1 MKIAFPTDEHFP
13 FQDDQARE
21 VAMMIIQDF
30 APDLLVVG
38 SDGLDFYDIST
49 YDKDP
54 RRVKVDL
61 QKEIDLWKGGVRE
74 WTEAA
79 PNAKKRYIP
88 GNHEDRLR
96 RYLWRHP
103 EIANLEA
110 LRLDRLLDFAGLGI
124 EWDEREYD
132 NAEIVLFDRLSIRH
146 GKYVRQGAGLSARA
160 ELEADRYSI
169 SCMTG
174 HTHRGGT
181 VHATTRDGLVMAQE
195 CFCLCRLDPAYLA
208 RPNWQQGIVL
218 AEVDDNRLT
227 IEPVVINT
235 FSARPSP
242 VVSGA
247 GNQTTG
253 GRGRKV
259 AYWRGEEYLA

>member
-21 VAMMIIQDF
+21 AAMMIVQDF
-30 APDLLVVG
+30 DPHLLVVG
-38 SDGLDFYDIST
+38 SDGMDFYDIST
-49 YDKDP
+49 FDKDP
-54 RRVKVDL
+54 KRVKVDI

-74 WTEAA
+74 WAEAA
-79 PNAKKRYIP
+79 PNARKRYIP

-103 EIANLEA
+103 EIAALEA
-110 LRLDRLLDFAGLGI
+110 LRLDKLLDFEALGI

-132 NAEIVLFDRLSIRH
+132 NSEIVLFDKLSIRH
-146 GKYVRQGAGLSARA
+146 GKYVRAAAGMSARA

-181 VHATTRDGLVMAQE
+181 VHATTREGLVMAQE

-218 AEVDDNRLT
+218 AEVDENILT
-227 IEPVVINT
+227 IEAIPIQT
-235 FSARPSP
+235 FQRW
-242 VVSGA
+242 
-247 GNQTTG
+247 
-253 GRGRKV
+253 KV
-259 AYWRGEEYLA
+259 AYWRGEEYKVPGGTSV

>member
-21 VAMMIIQDF
+21 VAMMIVQDF
-30 APDLLVVG
+30 SPDLLVVG

-49 YDKDP
+49 FDKDP
-54 RRVKVDL
+54 KRVKVDI
-61 QKEIDLWKGGVRE
+61 QKEIDLWKGGIRE
-74 WTEAA
+74 WSDAA
-79 PNAKKRYIP
+79 PGARKRYIP

-103 EIANLEA
+103 EIAALEA
-110 LRLDRLLDFAGLGI
+110 LRLDKLLDFAALGI
-124 EWDEREYD
+124 EWDEQEYD
-132 NAEIVLFDRLSIRH
+132 NAEIVLFDRLSVRH
-146 GKYVRQGAGLSARA
+146 GKYIRAAAGMTARA
-160 ELEADRYSI
+160 ELEADRFSI

-195 CFCLCRLDPAYLA
+195 CFCLCRMDPAYLA

-218 AEVDDNRLT
+218 AEVDENQLS
-227 IEPVVINT
+227 IEAVPINI
-235 FSARPSP
+235 FQRWK
-242 VVSGA
+242 V
-247 GNQTTG
+247 
-253 GRGRKV
+253 GR
-259 AYWRGEEYLA
+259 WRGNTYRA

>member
-1 MKIAFPTDEHFP
+1 LKIAFPTDEHFP

-21 VAMMIIQDF
+21 VAMMIVQDF
-30 APDLLVVG
+30 KPHQLVLG

-49 YDKDP
+49 FDKDP
-54 RRVKVDL
+54 ARVKVDL

-74 WTEAA
+74 WTMAA
-79 PNAKKRYIP
+79 PDARKKYIP

-103 EIANLEA
+103 EIASLEA
-110 LRLDRLLDFAGLGI
+110 LTLRNLLDFDGLGI
-124 EWDEREYD
+124 EWNEQEYTQS
-132 NAEIVLFDRLSIRH
+132 EIVYFDKLAIRH

-169 SCMTG
+169 SVMTG

-181 VHATTRDGLVMAQE
+181 VHATTRNGMVTGQE
-195 CFCLCRLDPAYLA
+195 CFCLCKLDPPYMA

-218 AEVDDNRLT
+218 AEVDENILT
-227 IEPVVINT
+227 IEAIPIIT
-235 FSARPSP
+235 FQRW
-242 VVSGA
+242 
-247 GNQTTG
+247 
-253 GRGRKV
+253 KV
-259 AYWRGEEYLA
+259 AYWRGNEYRA